1 VSEAN
6 RATEGKKKWKRPQK
20 PKDSASQPMPHRHLE
35 KLPDPWCTMHWL
47 GEPILPSHVI
57 GKMTGSMRHVHY
69 TVLHLEIELLLIKYT
84 TYPLLVAKVPT
95 SMGFVETNPSRMILI
110 RLDDIFNIFHMK
122 RLHRTVVQIV
132 ALSMASKIIRDGTPR
147 VAIMDP
153 FYVLESVLRV
163 PGDWV
168 IVKKQIEDFLVDN
181 YKKEVILIPYF
192 PE

>member
-1 VSEAN
+1 
-6 RATEGKKKWKRPQK
+6 
-20 PKDSASQPMPHRHLE
+20 
-35 KLPDPWCTMHWL
+35 
-47 GEPILPSHVI
+47 
-57 GKMTGSMRHVHY
+57 
-69 TVLHLEIELLLIKYT
+69 
-84 TYPLLVAKVPT
+84 
-95 SMGFVETNPSRMILI
+95 MGFVETNPSRMILI